1 MQDQTVLLFLDDF
14 GLDQSI
20 FKGLLAAAGETLCI
34 NITTVALQEFSEDAP
49 PSVISELTI
58 YLIDRRVTTVLK
70 AFLKGKICLLVS

>member
-20 FKGLLAAAGETLCI
+20 FKGLLAAAGETLRLD
-34 NITTVALQEFSEDAP
+34 LQEVSEDAP